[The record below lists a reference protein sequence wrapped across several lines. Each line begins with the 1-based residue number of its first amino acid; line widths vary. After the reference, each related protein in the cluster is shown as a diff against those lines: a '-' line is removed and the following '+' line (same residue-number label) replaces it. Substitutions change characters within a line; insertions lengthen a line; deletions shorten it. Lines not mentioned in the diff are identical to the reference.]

1 MSDEVELL
9 LLTGPA
15 GIGKSTLSWEMS
27 AQLERPAVPHA
38 VIETDELDRVFPKP
52 SRDELQRIWPG
63 TIDISA
69 INLAA
74 IWSTYKA
81 LGRSRL
87 IMSGVMLHPAFDR
100 RWILQAIPQARV
112 TIVRLCGSDETIA
125 ERLRQREAAMAG
137 GDQLARSLRQAQ
149 LMQNEA
155 VEGFI
160 RIQTDARSP
169 SDIAADLLR
178 RIGWLV

>member
-15 GIGKSTLSWEMS
+15 GIGKSTLAWEIG
-27 AQLERPAVPHA
+27 AQLEHAAVPHA
-38 VIETDELDRVFPKP
+38 IVETDELDRVFPKP
-52 SRDELQRIWPG
+52 SRDELQRLWPG

-69 INLAA
+69 VNLAA

-100 RWILQAIPQARV
+100 RWILQAIPEARI
-112 TIVRLCGSDETIA
+112 TTVRLSGSEETIT
-125 ERLRQREAAMAG
+125 ERLRQREAAMSG
-137 GDQLARSLRQAQ
+137 GEQLARSLQQARS
-149 LMQNEA
+149 MQNEV
-155 VEGFI
+155 VEDLI

-169 SDIAADLLR
+169 SEIAVDLLR
-178 RIGWLV
+178 RIGWLD